1 MAVTHSA
8 TPEDIT
14 VFYWAF
20 SPWASKVTAYL
31 ALRRLPHAE
40 CDQPITLPRPDLA
53 ALGVRYRRIP
63 VVAIGRDIFC
73 DTLCVLGALE
83 RYFPPALAPGSV
95 SSSKGAAASNGTG
108 AAARPTN
115 PSLAAP
121 DAAGAALTRLLEKWT
136 DVAVFRHAADAI
148 PSSLPLCQDPAFV
161 KDRTELWGYEW
172 TPEAQDARRPKG
184 LANLRAHFDLLE
196 DLLADGR
203 PWLLGEQG
211 PLLADIH
218 GKFKLRQLR
227 LLLLLRRRAWAPGA
241 KRERDSRLTRAI
253 SGMDLRLDA
262 LTAGR
267 VARRPLPA

>member
-8 TPEDIT
+8 KPEDIT

-63 VVAIGRDIFC
+63 VVAIGRDVFC
-73 DTLCVLGALE
+73 DTLCVLEALE
-83 RYFPPALAPGSV
+83 RYFPPSSAV
-95 SSSKGAAASNGTG
+95 SSGRSGSSGAGAASDGVANNNGG
-108 AAARPTN
+108 AHAAH

-136 DVAVFRHAADAI
+136 DVAVFKHAADAI

-172 TPEAQDARRPKG
+172 TPAAQDARRPKG

-203 PWLLGEQG
+203 RWLLGADG

-218 GKFKLRQLR
+218 GTFSAAAACCCS
-227 LLLLLRRRAWAPGA
+227 LLLGGVVRPTGGA
-241 KRERDSRLTRAI
+241 ARERHEADARAF
-253 SGMDLRLDA
+253 L
-262 LTAGR
+262 
-267 VARRPLPA
+267 